1 MTKLPKKE
9 SIDRMPV
16 NRRPSSEDIVRL
28 KQEHNYVIR
37 FFYSIG
43 FNILFATITL
53 LLLIPN
59 IFWKDFFSLDISEYG
74 FVHNI
79 KDVDCDSVLLGGH
92 IILLFVYRLV
102 VILLIANVF
111 FYTVYMITSLLQ
123 VLILKKKI

>member
-1 MTKLPKKE
+1 MLY
-9 SIDRMPV
+9 V
-16 NRRPSSEDIVRL
+16 FLFNRVQYSFCNNNIAIAHSE
-28 KQEHNYVIR
+28 Y
-37 FFYSIG
+37 
-43 FNILFATITL
+43 
-53 LLLIPN
+53 
-59 IFWKDFFSLDISEYG
+59 FWKDFFSLDISEYG

-79 KDVDCDSVLLGGH
+79 KDVDCESVLLGGH

>member
-1 MTKLPKKE
+1 M
-9 SIDRMPV
+9 
-16 NRRPSSEDIVRL
+16 
-28 KQEHNYVIR
+28 IR

-74 FVHNI
+74 FVHKI
-79 KDVDCDSVLLGGH
+79 KDVDCESLLLGGH
-92 IILLFVYRLV
+92 IVLLFVYRLV
-102 VILLIANVF
+102 VILLIVNVF